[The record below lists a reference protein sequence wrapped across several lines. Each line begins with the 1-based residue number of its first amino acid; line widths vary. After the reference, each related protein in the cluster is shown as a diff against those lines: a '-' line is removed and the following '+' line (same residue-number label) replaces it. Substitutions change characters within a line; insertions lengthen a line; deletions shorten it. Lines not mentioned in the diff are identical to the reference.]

1 MDCAKAIDEIIRNK
15 NKDLL
20 NGEEDPEVPVS
31 EVVND
36 SQAATIKG
44 MQQQMDLFR
53 RFMYLMAVVLLVV
66 FLITVASLIKAVAT
80 MTGIRKTLSSN
91 QAISSQGK
99 VDSLTRKLT
108 FSVNDPYKTVL
119 SVKVLDK
126 IQNSTFTLK

>member
-1 MDCAKAIDEIIRNK
+1 MDCAKVIDEIIRNK

-99 VDSLTRKLT
+99 VDSLTRNLT
-108 FSVNDPYKTVL
+108 FSMNDHYKTVL